1 MIAQILIDKTKMT
14 PARILV
20 TYVISGVVLTAVGV
34 YEPLVQFAGHGAT
47 VPLTG
52 FGYSLAN
59 GVKEAVDKFG
69 LFGVL
74 TGGLTGTAGGI
85 TAAMVMAF
93 AMSLIFKGKVK

>member
-20 TYVISGVVLTAVGV
+20 LYVVSGVILTGIGV
-34 YEPLVQFAGHGAT
+34 YEPLVEFAGSGAT

-52 FGYSLAN
+52 FGYALAK
-59 GVKEAVDKFG
+59 GVKEAVDKSG
-69 LFGVL
+69 LIGIV
-74 TGGLTGTAGGI
+74 TGGLIGTAGGI

-93 AMSLIFKGKVK
+93 LTSLIFKSKIK